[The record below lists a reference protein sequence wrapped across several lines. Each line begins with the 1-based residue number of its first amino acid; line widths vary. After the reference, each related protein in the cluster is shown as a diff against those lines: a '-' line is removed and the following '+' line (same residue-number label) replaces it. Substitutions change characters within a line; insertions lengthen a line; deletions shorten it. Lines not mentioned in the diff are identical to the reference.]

1 MSLLTAWQFLVER
14 GHDEPNPLQPTLHH
28 PVPLAG
34 KTVLVNGAAGG
45 VGHFAVQIA
54 KWKGARVIAV
64 GSGKQQALLR
74 DLGAD
79 EVIDYET
86 TAAETVVRDVDLVID
101 AVGGPAAARFLPV
114 IKRGGALFLV
124 FPLGFAATGG
134 GAKTGR
140 HGLYD
145 PGSLQRGATGR
156 DRASARRRHD
166 PRRDRKSIPARG
178 SGKAHERAAQ
188 TGRRARSS

>member
-1 MSLLTAWQFLVER
+1 MIER
-14 GHDEPNPLQPTLHH
+14 IE
-28 PVPLAG
+28 
-34 KTVLVNGAAGG
+34 VLRGPAAARYGNGAAGG

-124 FPLGFAATGG
+124 FPLGFAAAEEAQRRGVMVSTTQVRSS
-134 GAKTGR
+134 GAQLAEIARLLDDGTIR
-140 HGLYD
+140 VVI
-145 PGSLQRGATGR
+145 GSQFPLAEAGN
-156 DRASARRRHD
+156 
-166 PRRDRKSIPARG
+166 
-178 SGKAHERAAQ
+178 AHERAAQ
-188 TGRRARSS
+188 GGSQGKIVLKVA